1 MAYREKAAWL
11 TLICMVLAYGVYFP
25 MMALRETPPTLF
37 DILWSFG
44 IIAGAQAVAVIIGHI
59 VLAFQERGSRSVWP
73 WVRIASADERDRAIA
88 RRGASAG
95 YYVLM
100 AGTILVGVVMPFT
113 EPAPKIVNTALL
125 AIVISQAVSL
135 VLILLSYRRGWHG

>member
-11 TLICMVLAYGVYFP
+11 TLVCMAIAYGVYFP
-25 MMALRETPPTLF
+25 LMALRETPPTLF
-37 DILWSFG
+37 DILWTFG
-44 IIAGAQAVAVIIGHI
+44 IVAGAQAVAVIIGHI
-59 VLAFQERGSRSVWP
+59 VLAAQAPGAAGRR
-73 WVRIASADERDRAIA
+73 ADERDKAIA

-125 AIVISQAVSL
+125 AIVLSQAVSL
-135 VLILLSYRRGWHG
+135 ILIVTSYRRGWHG

>member
-11 TLICMVLAYGVYFP
+11 TLICMIVAYGVYFP
-25 MMALRETPPTLF
+25 LMALREVPPTLL

-44 IIAGAQAVAVIIGHI
+44 TIAGLQAVAVIIGHI
-59 VLAFQERGSRSVWP
+59 VLAIQTDQLARR
-73 WVRIASADERDRAIA
+73 ADERDRAIA

-95 YYVLM
+95 YYVLI
-100 AGTILVGVVMPFT
+100 AGTILVGVVMPFS

-125 AIVISQAVSL
+125 AIVLSQLVSL

>member
-11 TLICMVLAYGVYFP
+11 TLLCMLVAYGIYFP

-44 IIAGAQAVAVIIGHI
+44 IIAGLQAVAVIIGHI
-59 VLAFQERGSRSVWP
+59 VLAIQTDAAARR
-73 WVRIASADERDRAIA
+73 ADERDKAIA

-95 YYVLM
+95 FYVLM

-113 EPAPKIVNTALL
+113 EPPAKIVNTTLL
-125 AIVISQAVSL
+125 ALVIAQAVSL
-135 VLILLSYRRGWHG
+135 VLVLLSYRRGWHG

>member
-1 MAYREKAAWL
+1 MAYREKTAWL
-11 TLICMVLAYGVYFP
+11 TLLCMIVAYGIYFP

-44 IIAGAQAVAVIIGHI
+44 IVAGLQAVAVILGSI
-59 VLAFQERGSRSVWP
+59 VFAIQTEPAARR
-73 WVRIASADERDRAIA
+73 ADERDKAIA

-95 YYVLM
+95 FYVLM

-113 EPAPKIVNTALL
+113 EPAPKIVNTTLL
-125 AIVISQAVSL
+125 ALVIAQAVSL
-135 VLILLSYRRGWHG
+135 VLVLMSYRRGWHG

>member
-1 MAYREKAAWL
+1 MAYREKTAWL
-11 TLICMVLAYGVYFP
+11 TLLCMIVAYGIYFP

-37 DILWSFG
+37 DILWAFG
-44 IIAGAQAVAVIIGHI
+44 IIAGTQAVAVIVGSI
-59 VLAFQERGSRSVWP
+59 VLAIQTEPAARR
-73 WVRIASADERDRAIA
+73 ADERDKAIA

-95 YYVLM
+95 FYVLM

-113 EPAPKIVNTALL
+113 EPAPKIVNTTLL
-125 AIVISQAVSL
+125 ALVIAQAVSL

>member
-11 TLICMVLAYGVYFP
+11 TLICMVIAYGIYFP
-25 MMALRETPPTLF
+25 MMALRDTPPTLF
-37 DILWSFG
+37 DILWAFG

-59 VLAFQERGSRSVWP
+59 VLAMQTAPAARR
-73 WVRIASADERDRAIA
+73 ADERDRSIA

-95 YYVLM
+95 YYTLM
-100 AGTILVGVVMPFT
+100 TGAILVGVVMPFS

-125 AIVISQAVSL
+125 AIVIAEAVNHFL
-135 VLILLSYRRGWHG
+135 VLLSYRRGWHG

>member
-1 MAYREKAAWL
+1 MAYREKTAWL
-11 TLICMVLAYGVYFP
+11 TLICMVVAYAIYFP
-25 MMALRETPPTLF
+25 MMALRATPPTLF

-59 VLAFQERGSRSVWP
+59 VLAAQAPGAAGRRP
-73 WVRIASADERDRAIA
+73 DERDKAIA

-95 YYVLM
+95 YYVLI

>member
-1 MAYREKAAWL
+1 MAYREKTAWL
-11 TLICMVLAYGVYFP
+11 TLTCMVVAYGIYFP

-44 IIAGAQAVAVIIGHI
+44 VIAGLQAVAVIIGSI
-59 VLAFQERGSRSVWP
+59 VLA
-73 WVRIASADERDRAIA
+73 VRTAPVARRADERDRAIA

-95 YYVLM
+95 FYVLM

-113 EPAPKIVNTALL
+113 EPAPKIVNTTLL
-125 AIVISQAVSL
+125 ALVIAQAVNL
-135 VLILLSYRRGWHG
+135 VLVLMSYRRGWHG

>member
-1 MAYREKAAWL
+1 MAYREKTAWL
-11 TLICMVLAYGVYFP
+11 TLTCMTVAYGIYFP

-44 IIAGAQAVAVIIGHI
+44 VIAGLQAVAVIIGSI
-59 VLAFQERGSRSVWP
+59 VLA
-73 WVRIASADERDRAIA
+73 VRAAPVARRADERDRAIA

-95 YYVLM
+95 FYVLM

-113 EPAPKIVNTALL
+113 EPAPKIVNTTLL
-125 AIVISQAVSL
+125 ALVIAQAVSL
-135 VLILLSYRRGWHG
+135 VLVLMSYRRGWHG